1 MNSYTITLC
10 LHLDSIASWL
20 YFSSM
25 LFKEGYIQAA
35 ANLNI
40 CVQSDL
46 KSWMAK
52 LAKQNIDKRYLK
64 DKRVKGWIFQEHDLV
79 NLEQMYNIYFGS
91 FLTNDWNHAFPSPCL
106 GPSLL
111 SSSELEVTCLEQLAA
126 PAFPKLMES
135 SNSMLCYKN
144 QNCVFI
150 YNSVPRIRIQW
161 AKISTKYYKK
171 KLKPKSELFKKS

>member
-1 MNSYTITLC
+1 
-10 LHLDSIASWL
+10 
-20 YFSSM
+20 
-25 LFKEGYIQAA
+25 
-35 ANLNI
+35 
-40 CVQSDL
+40 
-46 KSWMAK
+46 
-52 LAKQNIDKRYLK
+52 
-64 DKRVKGWIFQEHDLV
+64 
-79 NLEQMYNIYFGS
+79 MYNIYFGS

-161 AKISTKYYKK
+161 AKISTKYCKK
-171 KLKPKSELFKKS
+171 KLKTVKKKVKLSKISFFLHGSSSFSIKISEKRRKIIWKLFFCSTSVNLKEMFMTWTWIRIPIKSQWTLSTI